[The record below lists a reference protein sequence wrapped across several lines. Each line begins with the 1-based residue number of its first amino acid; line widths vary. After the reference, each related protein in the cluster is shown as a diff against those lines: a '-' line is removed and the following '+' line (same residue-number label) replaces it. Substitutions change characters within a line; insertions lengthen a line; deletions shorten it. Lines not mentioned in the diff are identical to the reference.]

1 MASGGIYK
9 ITIEKIADASS
20 EELEILS
27 EFSDIM
33 DEGYVERQLYNDI
46 FDDTGNA
53 EDMLARDIKLEKLDK
68 GLRDSLK
75 KMIDDDELFFV
86 IMP

>member
-9 ITIEKIADASS
+9 ITIEKISDASS